1 MSKTHIDRLR
11 NPNYFGSWDLMDE
24 NGIVKNKIVTIKE
37 IKNEGVFDQK
47 KQEEVQ
53 VITVYFNEIKP
64 IILNSTNRKTL
75 KKVTETDFIEEM
87 IGKRIELTAK
97 KIKAFGELQDALRIV
112 PTVVKAGKE
121 VVIDKSGLL
130 ARINEC
136 KSLEDLKNFWTSISP
151 KEQALPEIISRKEE
165 LKTELTNAGAV

>member
-1 MSKTHIDRLR
+1 MKTHIDRLR

-24 NGIVKNKIVTIKE
+24 NGIVKNRIVTIKE

-87 IGKRIELTAK
+87 IGKRIEITSK
-97 KIKAFGELQDALRIV
+97 KIKAFGDLQDALRIV
-112 PTVVKAGKE
+112 PNVVKAGKE
-121 VVIDKSGLL
+121 IVIDKEKLMAKL
-130 ARINEC
+130 NEC
-136 KSLEDLKNFWTSISP
+136 KTIEDLKIFWTSISP

-165 LKTELTNAGAV
+165 LKNQFTSGGAV